1 MPGSG
6 NARWPSDRQ
15 NLFADRFAGRLFFI
29 RKAQQQSLLDSSKQA
44 LLQEVQINMKDKF
57 DTGIIRL
64 ALGAAMCAAL
74 TACGGGGSDGN
85 SPSAGNSSVSV
96 NTTGIAAIGSP
107 IINGSV
113 DLKCASGTTASTTTG
128 KGGEWNVSLKNTDYP
143 CVARVSGGTANGKDL
158 PTALHS
164 VLGTPGVANITP
176 LTDIMVGVLSKEDP
190 DTWFSGVKN
199 GDLVSAITSGNLN
212 DALIKLKTALA
223 TLPGKPV
230 LPDGFNPL
238 TTSFKAEK
246 GDAGDDVLETYGAA
260 LTASGLSQSDAAINT
275 ANGTALTQQAYAAMA
290 YTTPGITQIK
300 IGSSVNL
307 DGTFAI
313 AIADPNRGQY
323 VAKANIDTDGNV
335 TSFTDAGKF
344 TAVLSLLGNR
354 VGQLCT
360 GPANGVGS
368 VVAGQP
374 GQYVYVSS
382 DLTEVTDLNELSGKT
397 FDEYEDCVKS
407 GTMAFANGTATFT
420 DTNGNQDEPNANVAQ
435 ALTAAGLA
443 HPANHSVEHAKIYK
457 YTANG
462 VTKYAYITVNS
473 TTGTDDPLTF
483 DADTKYVTIGL
494 SQ

>member
-1 MPGSG
+1 
-6 NARWPSDRQ
+6 
-15 NLFADRFAGRLFFI
+15 
-29 RKAQQQSLLDSSKQA
+29 
-44 LLQEVQINMKDKF
+44 
-57 DTGIIRL
+57 
-64 ALGAAMCAAL
+64 
-74 TACGGGGSDGN
+74 
-85 SPSAGNSSVSV
+85 
-96 NTTGIAAIGSP
+96 
-107 IINGSV
+107 
-113 DLKCASGTTASTTTG
+113 
-128 KGGEWNVSLKNTDYP
+128 
-143 CVARVSGGTANGKDL
+143 
-158 PTALHS
+158 
-164 VLGTPGVANITP
+164 
-176 LTDIMVGVLSKEDP
+176 MVGVLGKQDP

-199 GDLVSAITSGNLN
+199 GDLVGAITSGNLN
-212 DALIKLKTALA
+212 DALIKLKTAIA
-223 TLPGKPV
+223 TLPGKLA

-238 TTSFKAEK
+238 TSSFKAEK

-260 LTASGLSQSDAAINT
+260 LTASGLSQSDAAVNT
-275 ANGTALTQQAYAAMA
+275 ANGTALTQQAYAATA

-323 VAKANIDTDGNV
+323 TAKAKIDADGNV

-360 GPANGVGS
+360 GPANGIGS
-368 VVAGQP
+368 IVVGQP

-382 DLTEVTDLNELSGKT
+382 DLTEVTDLNELSGKM

-420 DTNGNQDEPNANVAQ
+420 DTSGNQDAPNANVAQ

-443 HPANHSVEHAKIYK
+443 HPANHSVERAKIYK